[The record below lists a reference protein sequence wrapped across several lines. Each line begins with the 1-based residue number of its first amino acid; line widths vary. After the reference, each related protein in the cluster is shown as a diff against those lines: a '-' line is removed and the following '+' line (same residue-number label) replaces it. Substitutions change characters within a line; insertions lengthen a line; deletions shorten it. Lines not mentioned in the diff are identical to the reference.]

1 MFGTWQLKTFPRLKQ
16 PNGYVFVKIQQ
27 LRYISRVQG
36 GCSSVYIV
44 QVTQVFVMLCAIWYH
59 LYNLKNVQKHT
70 WKSFSFSKVT
80 GFSKVFRKSL
90 NNLKLKA
97 SVQLPS
103 QNESLAITLKIC
115 QNINSKIFHGK
126 ILFFACKIF
135 IFTNFV

>member
-1 MFGTWQLKTFPRLKQ
+1 MKTFPRLKQ

-36 GCSSVYIV
+36 GCSSVCIV
-44 QVTQVFVMLCAIWYH
+44 QVTQVFAMLCATWYH

-70 WKSFSFSKVT
+70 WKSFSFSKVA

-90 NNLKLKA
+90 NKLELKA

-103 QNESLAITLKIC
+103 QNESLTTVLKIC
-115 QNINSKIFHGK
+115 QKISSKTFHRK

-135 IFTNFV
+135 IFTNCV